1 MTNVAI
7 QKGLISS
14 FSRVCFPCHISR
26 IGSLCPR
33 RLLGLWVPLSQS
45 RCGHSSISSCWDCPN
60 PMLGTCPVIIHT
72 SSSFI
77 VTREENAAHLLH
89 PLRLEPHSIHPRK
102 SWSRSISWTHSSLP
116 KTRGALSGLGTFL
129 CCQQSERKE
138 AASPSIPSL
147 TWCMAVFR
155 NNLAQSISHR
165 LWRELLH

>member
-1 MTNVAI
+1 M
-7 QKGLISS
+7 L
-14 FSRVCFPCHISR
+14 
-26 IGSLCPR
+26 
-33 RLLGLWVPLSQS
+33 QS
-45 RCGHSSISSCWDCPN
+45 RRDSFLPLVGFVSHVISVALGPFVLVGCWGSGSHCHRADVVTALSHPA
-60 PMLGTCPVIIHT
+60 GTAQSHVRHMSLSVIIHT